1 MEKNESKK
9 SKLTEEKNIS
19 EKNSNE
25 NKVEDNQNNEN
36 NDLHN
41 YIDNFNNQDYNDYL
55 LSYKKLYEDNG
66 KCIRSKKCSSNL
78 QIEKDKIV
86 LKQVKKGDLEIKIP
100 NYINIP
106 KKLKEI
112 QDEMKSC
119 DTEIRYLQSIV
130 NIDADKNVID
140 KYRTLR
146 DKYFELEKEENM
158 YNNYLEKVNNEDE
171 RLKINK
177 ELKSE
182 ISKLENIKRKLYDE
196 IQFFHK
202 NKNNS
207 KEANKFNKDEY
218 EKKIKEYLDNK
229 KLLGLK
235 ESLKNNN
242 LYTLKSDDLYIK
254 VNRSKEIGEIDY
266 LIKSINKTKKKIKI
280 KKSTDKKN

>member
-1 MEKNESKK
+1 MEKTESKK
-9 SKLTEEKNIS
+9 SKLSEEKIV
-19 EKNSNE
+19 NE
-25 NKVEDNQNNEN
+25 ESKVEDNQNNEN
-36 NDLHN
+36 NDVYK
-41 YIDNFNNQDYNDYL
+41 YIDNFNNEDYNDYL
-55 LSYKKLYEDNG
+55 VSYKKLYEDNG

-86 LKQVKKGDLEIKIP
+86 LKQVKKGDLEIKLP

-106 KKLKEI
+106 QKLKEI
-112 QDEMKSC
+112 QEEMKEC

-130 NIDADKNVID
+130 NIDADKKVID

-146 DKYFELEKEENM
+146 DKYFELEKEENL

-182 ISKLENIKRKLYDE
+182 ISKLVNTKRKLYDE
-196 IQFFHK
+196 IQFLHK
-202 NKNNS
+202 NKNSSN
-207 KEANKFNKDEY
+207 EAKTKFNKDDY
-218 EKKIKEYLDNK
+218 QKKIKEYLDNK

-280 KKSTDKKN
+280 KKSTNKKN

>member
-1 MEKNESKK
+1 MEKTESKK
-9 SKLTEEKNIS
+9 SKLSEEKKVN
-19 EKNSNE
+19 EE

-36 NDLHN
+36 NDVYK
-41 YIDNFNNQDYNDYL
+41 YIDNFNNEDYNDYL
-55 LSYKKLYEDNG
+55 VSYKKLYEDNG

-86 LKQVKKGDLEIKIP
+86 LKQVKKGDLEIKLP

-106 KKLKEI
+106 QKIKEI
-112 QDEMKSC
+112 QEEMKEC
-119 DTEIRYLQSIV
+119 DIEIRYLQSIV
-130 NIDADKNVID
+130 NIDADKKVID

-146 DKYFELEKEENM
+146 DKYFELEKEENL

-171 RLKINK
+171 RIKINK

-182 ISKLENIKRKLYDE
+182 ISKLVNTKRKLYDE
-196 IQFFHK
+196 IQFLHK
-202 NKNNS
+202 NKNSSNDA
-207 KEANKFNKDEY
+207 KKKFNNDEY

-229 KLLGLK
+229 KLIGLK

-266 LIKSINKTKKKIKI
+266 LIKYINKTKKKIKI
-280 KKSTDKKN
+280 KKIN